1 VDAEDELCC
10 YGRFIQDPIDD
21 HLVNAKILWRNGRM
35 EVIATCDI
43 LPGEEIY
50 VEYGLDYW
58 RDRLHFLHP
67 NLRKRIE
74 GKVGKPTVRF
84 EQECTMCDYLVD
96 SEPKSKNG
104 LRIQAEGVPLQ
115 RTPDNL
121 LTRVDRFVPE
131 PEEEIIPTPVV
142 NPDEVIFEEC
152 SLDSV
157 HECPELAD
165 ELQFLVGRKYRDEGR
180 LYEIDTIQWDPH
192 YEHVIGF
199 RRRNSGRTHK
209 EDASPFLVYGRE
221 GLFELSERYLLSHPE
236 ERDTIKW
243 PRTVEEWAMVQQAD
257 EGLRKIMNEIRE
269 SGGDTIKKERHKF
282 ALRPTKESDAPILI
296 RVVSD
301 IRKGTIEQTMVPKQL
316 IKLTLK
322 THHEGFAHMGAN
334 RMLETIRLRYFWTK
348 MDQDI
353 LKHTSKCINCKLR
366 KSYQRRPTVPIMK
379 YDDTARPLDRVHVD
393 LTGPLPQTKGNH
405 KYIMVIKDY
414 LTKYVWL
421 IPLKTKGAVEVAEA
435 FVGEFVCQAGIPGR
449 LVSDR
454 GNEFVNKL
462 LSNVS
467 RILGIN
473 RVSTTPYNPR
483 SDGFVE
489 NHNKT
494 LKDQLYH
501 YVDTLKQDDWDVY
514 LPTVQ
519 LMYNTTVS
527 LSTGYTPM
535 LLMTGREAR
544 MPAFSHMA
552 EQVEKVKKNDPLSN
566 ELVLKMV
573 ETMRGYHEFALR
585 QTERNKGRFNVKVRK
600 PLEFVEYEP
609 GQEFLRIRRPISTFK
624 SADEKEAWKISM
636 KLLERYEGPYKIIRK
651 INPVVYDAD
660 INGKEVRVHAGNM
673 KPF

>member
-1 VDAEDELCC
+1 
-10 YGRFIQDPIDD
+10 
-21 HLVNAKILWRNGRM
+21 
-35 EVIATCDI
+35 
-43 LPGEEIY
+43 
-50 VEYGLDYW
+50 
-58 RDRLHFLHP
+58 
-67 NLRKRIE
+67 
-74 GKVGKPTVRF
+74 
-84 EQECTMCDYLVD
+84 MCDYLID
-96 SEPKSKNG
+96 SEPKGKNG
-104 LRIQAEGVPLQ
+104 LRIKAQGIPLQ
-115 RTPDNL
+115 KTPDNL
-121 LTRVDRFVPE
+121 LTRVERFVPE
-131 PEEEIIPTPVV
+131 PEVEEEEEPAEVD
-142 NPDEVIFEEC
+142 PDTVIFEEC
-152 SLDSV
+152 SLENVD
-157 HECPELAD
+157 ECPALAD
-165 ELQFLVGRKYRDEGR
+165 ELQFLVGRKYVDEGR
-180 LYEIDTIQWDPH
+180 KYMIDIIQWDPH

-199 RRRNSGRTHK
+199 RRPLSGRTHK
-209 EDASPFLVYGRE
+209 EDTCPFLVYGRE

-236 ERDTIKW
+236 ERENIPW
-243 PRTVEEWAMVQQAD
+243 PSTVEDWATMQQED
-257 EGLRKIMNEIRE
+257 EHLVEIMNEIRE
-269 SGGDTIKKERHKF
+269 SGGDTIKKDRHKF
-282 ALRPTKESDAPILI
+282 ALRPTKEKDLPLLLRI
-296 RVVSD
+296 VSD
-301 IRKGTIEQTMVPKQL
+301 NRKGTIEQTMVPR
-316 IKLTLK
+316 KLVKPTLK
-322 THHEGFAHMGAN
+322 IHHEGFAHMGAN
-334 RMLETIRLRYFWTK
+334 RMLETIRLRYFWSK
-348 MDQDI
+348 MDKDI
-353 LKHTSKCINCKLR
+353 VKHTGKCINCKLR

-421 IPLKTKGAVEVAEA
+421 IPLKSKGSVEVAEA

-462 LSNVS
+462 LANVS
-467 RILGIN
+467 RIMGIN

-527 LSTGYTPM
+527 LATGFTPM

-544 MPAFSHMA
+544 MPSFSHMA
-552 EQVEKVKKNDPLSN
+552 TEVDKIKRSDQPSN

-573 ETMRGYHEFALR
+573 DTMRGYHEFALK
-585 QTERNKGRFNVKVRK
+585 QTARNKERFNVKVRK

-609 GQEFLRIRRPISTFK
+609 GQEFLRVRRPISTFK
-624 SADEKEAWKISM
+624 SADEEEAWKISM